1 MGLIFFSV
9 NIRDADVIS
18 DRLLDYFICQSSG
31 YSADHT
37 CSAEYDKLRS
47 YLQPEIESTTYA
59 LLGLFP
65 WFNLLFAVQVSDIK
79 KAIQNVLN
87 LYCSCD
93 SKDKTLSDGN
103 QQHK

>member
-1 MGLIFFSV
+1 MGLINFSI
-9 NIRDADVIS
+9 NIRDTDIIL
-18 DRLLDYFICQSSG
+18 DRLLDYFACQSSG

-37 CSAEYDKLRS
+37 CSAEYDRFRS
-47 YLQPEIESTTYA
+47 YLQPQLNSTTYA
-59 LLGLFP
+59 LLGFLP
-65 WFNLLFAVQVSDIK
+65 WFNLLFTVQVSNIK

-93 SKDKTLSDGN
+93 SKDKTPSAST